1 MLSELTSEVIETM
14 LTNQYFGR
22 ISCAAENRI
31 LIEPVMY
38 YYDGH
43 FIYGLTRQ
51 GTKTQ
56 LLHKNPTVAFEI
68 DETIGLD
75 SWRSVVI
82 EGVYEEL
89 MGDDRDDA
97 LFFLKQR
104 KIPIFADERFG
115 YPDVDAPIGHK
126 VVYPVVYRIRI
137 SSKTGRGYQ
146 RPTDLHPIPEVHPG
160 HHSLW

>member
-1 MLSELTSEVIETM
+1 MLSELSSDVIETM

-22 ISCAAENRI
+22 LGCAADNRI

-43 FIYGLTRQ
+43 SIYGLTRQ

-56 LLHKNPTVAFEI
+56 LLQKNPNVAFEI
-68 DETIGLD
+68 DEVVSQD

-89 MGDDRDDA
+89 HNEDRDDA
-97 LFFLKQR
+97 LFFLRQR
-104 KIPIFADERFG
+104 KIPVFADERFG
-115 YPDVDAPIGHK
+115 YPGVDSPVSHK
-126 VVYPVVYRIRI
+126 VVYPVVYRIKI
-137 SSKTGRGYQ
+137 VSKTGRCYQ
-146 RPTDLHPIPEVHPG
+146 RSLDLHQIANLHT
-160 HHSLW
+160 